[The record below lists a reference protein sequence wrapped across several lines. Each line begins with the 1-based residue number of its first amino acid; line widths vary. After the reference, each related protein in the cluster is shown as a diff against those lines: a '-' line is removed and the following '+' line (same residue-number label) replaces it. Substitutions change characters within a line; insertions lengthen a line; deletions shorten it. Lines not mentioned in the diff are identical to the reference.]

1 MKKIFTIV
9 AILSSGFLIA
19 QEEEETSGDTT
30 RFSVGGMEFIIVD
43 HDTIPAEDVEN
54 MTDEEWEE
62 YSKDNS
68 DLTYWSG
75 FDIGVNTLMNSTG
88 KIAFNSSHLEID
100 PAQSMSFS
108 FNFLEQRV
116 RIVKD
121 YFGIV
126 TGIGFT
132 NSRYGFK
139 DNYLRLASNADSTWG
154 MYDST
159 LTTGFT
165 KNQLRVNYFNIPVL
179 FQINTSKDEDK
190 NFHIAFGA
198 IGGIRMGAKVKY
210 VYEVFGGENDHKEKG
225 RYNTNPFQLSA
236 TVRVGYRDFG
246 LFANYNVLSLYE
258 YGKSETAYPLT
269 FGASLHF

>member
-1 MKKIFTIV
+1 MKKIFTLV

-19 QEEEETSGDTT
+19 QKEEKTAGDTT
-30 RFSVGGMEFIIVD
+30 RFSVAGMEFIIVD
-43 HDTIPAEDVEN
+43 HDTIPAKDMED
-54 MTDEEWEE
+54 MTDEELED
-62 YSKDNS
+62 YSDKA

-75 FDIGVNTLMNSTG
+75 FEVGVNTLMNGSFQPS
-88 KIAFNSSHLEID
+88 FNSSHLQID
-100 PAQSMSFS
+100 PAQSMSYS
-108 FNFLEQRV
+108 FNIFEQRIK
-116 RIVKD
+116 IVKD

-139 DNYLRLASNADSTWG
+139 DNHVRLASNADSTWG

-159 LTTGFT
+159 LTNGFN

-190 NFHIAFGA
+190 NFHISFGV

-210 VYEVFGGENDHKEKG
+210 KYDVFGGENDHKEKG
-225 RYNTNPFQLSA
+225 RYNTNAFQVCA
-236 TVRVGYRDFG
+236 TARIGYRNFG

-269 FGASLHF
+269 FGASFHF